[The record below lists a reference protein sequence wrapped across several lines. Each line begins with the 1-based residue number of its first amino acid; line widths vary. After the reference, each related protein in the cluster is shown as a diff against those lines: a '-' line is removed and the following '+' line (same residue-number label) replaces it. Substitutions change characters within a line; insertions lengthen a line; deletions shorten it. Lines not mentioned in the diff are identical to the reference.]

1 MSTTE
6 YRNSSGSSEPGSV
19 FRTLIFYET
28 SRFQKDLSTGKYLS
42 EGMEERSFVASLADA
57 ADEVVVIAE
66 CRLLQPDALPGEIE
80 AYGKP
85 VIQIDCVYEE
95 PEHEKDGAAEVLI
108 SALPDVVKELYST
121 DCHVIIFP
129 PVPEAHTDLAGT
141 PDYEIERFVSRLGKI
156 GRYRI
161 IPSEFMMI
169 EGVKEKISALGEL
182 LDEYDGTYKPEEAIK
197 GTCGREMI

>member
-1 MSTTE
+1 MFTIKYCRNTE
-6 YRNSSGSSEPGSV
+6 SERTDVV
-19 FRTLIFYET
+19 FSTLIFYET
-28 SRFQKDLSTGKYLS
+28 SRFQKDLQTGKYLS
-42 EGMEERSFVASLADA
+42 DSLEERSFVASLADA
-57 ADEVVVIAE
+57 ADEVIVIAE
-66 CRLLQPDALPGEIE
+66 CRVLQPDALPGEIE
-80 AYGKP
+80 AYGQS

-95 PEHEKDGAAEVLI
+95 PEYADAGAAEVLI
-108 SALPDVVKELYST
+108 TALPDVVKELYST

-161 IPSEFMMI
+161 IPSELLMI
-169 EGVKEKISALGEL
+169 EGVKEKISAIDEL
-182 LDEYDGTYKPEEAIK
+182 FDGYDGAYKPEETIK